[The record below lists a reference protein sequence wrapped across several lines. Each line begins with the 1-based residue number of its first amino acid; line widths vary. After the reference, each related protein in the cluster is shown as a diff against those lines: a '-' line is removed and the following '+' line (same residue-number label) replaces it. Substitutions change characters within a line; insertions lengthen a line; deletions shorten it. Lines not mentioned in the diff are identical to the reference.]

1 LPTAQFLSTQKSGA
15 PLEVRY
21 WPTDLIRNI
30 AMQLNGYLLA
40 KYCRYSL
47 LVDENSSSS
56 SSSDGASCVW
66 LQGGREELEKR

>member
-1 LPTAQFLSTQKSGA
+1 
-15 PLEVRY
+15 
-21 WPTDLIRNI
+21 
-30 AMQLNGYLLA
+30 MQLNGYLLA

-56 SSSDGASCVW
+56 RSSDGASCVW